1 MCKKI
6 KKHLTFKIYCC
17 IICFERKKTVYFFN
31 GFLLLFFEA
40 IKMGQ
45 YFTNEKLP
53 SDVRKTECFVLGNK
67 FTFLTD
73 NGVFSKDGLDFGSR
87 LLLET
92 IPLEEVGG
100 KILDM
105 GCGYGVFGIILGKL
119 TSANIDMVDVNLR
132 ALHLTERNA
141 KLNGV
146 SNVNVFESN
155 AYEKIS
161 AKYSSIITNPPI
173 RAGKKVVYD
182 IVMNAKDYLNED
194 GKLFIVIRKEQGAK
208 SLIVDL
214 KKIYTV
220 EVLEKSKGFYII
232 KCSL

>member
-1 MCKKI
+1 
-6 KKHLTFKIYCC
+6 
-17 IICFERKKTVYFFN
+17 
-31 GFLLLFFEA
+31 
-40 IKMGQ
+40 MGQ

-105 GCGYGVFGIILGKL
+105 GCGYGVFGIVLSKL
-119 TSANIDMVDVNLR
+119 TQAHVDMVDVNLR
-132 ALHLTERNA
+132 ALHLAERNI
-141 KLNGV
+141 KENHV
-146 SNVNVFESN
+146 NDINVFESN
-155 AYEKIS
+155 VYENVS
-161 AKYSSIITNPPI
+161 GKYSTIVTNPPI
-173 RAGKKVVYD
+173 RAGKKIVYD
-182 IVMNAKDYLNED
+182 IVMNAKDYLEEN
-194 GKLFIVIRKEQGAK
+194 GKLFLVIRKEQGAK

-214 KKIYTV
+214 EKIYNV
-220 EVLEKSKGFYII
+220 KVLEKKKGFFILE
-232 KCSL
+232 CSL

>member
-1 MCKKI
+1 
-6 KKHLTFKIYCC
+6 
-17 IICFERKKTVYFFN
+17 
-31 GFLLLFFEA
+31 
-40 IKMGQ
+40 MGH

-53 SDVRKTECFVLGNK
+53 SQINKTNAFVLGNN

-105 GCGYGVFGIILGKL
+105 GCGYGVFGIVLSKVV
-119 TSANIDMVDVNLR
+119 SADIDMVDVNLR
-132 ALHLTERNA
+132 ALHLAERNI
-141 KLNGV
+141 KENKV
-146 SNVNVFESN
+146 TNVNVFESDIYKN
-155 AYEKIS
+155 VNS
-161 AKYSSIITNPPI
+161 KYTSIITNPPI

-182 IVMNAKDYLNED
+182 IVMGAKDHLEKD

-208 SLIVDL
+208 SLIFDL
-214 KKIYTV
+214 EKQYNV
-220 EVLEKSKGFYII
+220 EVLTRKKGFYII
-232 KCSL
+232 KCCL

>member
-1 MCKKI
+1 
-6 KKHLTFKIYCC
+6 
-17 IICFERKKTVYFFN
+17 
-31 GFLLLFFEA
+31 
-40 IKMGQ
+40 MGQ